1 VSNPR
6 RERIAAA
13 FDESIAVKQAARDA
27 LSGDA
32 ATAAGW
38 IVDALAAGGKLLVAG
53 NGGSAADAQHIAA
66 ELVGRFT
73 RDRQALSAVALT
85 TDSSVLTSLAN
96 DLGAETM
103 FARQVEALGRAGDVL
118 LVLSTSGASANV
130 VAALRIARETGLRTI
145 ALTGAAGN
153 AAAEHSDLALRVPSE
168 STARIQET
176 HITLAH
182 AICELVEEALAP

>member
-13 FDESIAVKQAARDA
+13 IDESIAVKQAARDA

>member
-32 ATAAGW
+32 ATAAEW

-66 ELVGRFT
+66 ELVGRFA

-118 LVLSTSGASANV
+118 LVLSTSGASPNV
-130 VAALRIARETGLRTI
+130 IAALRVARRNELRTI
-145 ALTGAAGN
+145 ALTGAAGD

>member
-32 ATAAGW
+32 ATAAEW